1 MTSLIA
7 LSLLGSAFLYWKGW
21 LKINYTGVTK
31 PLCQVSLF
39 GFNFYIKKPDA

>member
-1 MTSLIA
+1 MTSIA
-7 LSLLGSAFLYWKGW
+7 AMSLLGAAFLYWKGW

-39 GFNFYIKKPDA
+39 GFSISIKKPDA

>member
-21 LKINYTGVTK
+21 LKITYTGVTK

-39 GFNFYIKKPDA
+39 GFNFSIKKPDA